1 MEESMGKTRLK
12 VGIFVTISFFIL
24 AAAVLWLAGSRFFQ
38 PVDNYKIVF
47 EQSVSGLLPGAAVE
61 YLGVT
66 VGKVEGVRLTN
77 ETPPRASVT
86 VALEPGTPIRKDTSA
101 HLVGSL
107 VTGIRFVELTG
118 GSATAPPL
126 EFGGTIPVSTGE
138 FEQFRDQA
146 SEIATRILSTLTRIE
161 QDLLNEENRAAFSTF
176 LRNASHISETLSTSL
191 DDVSTPATRA
201 SLKAMVDNLA
211 QAAAGIK
218 NATDAI
224 NDIRSD
230 LFNEGRTML
239 TQIRQTAA
247 VTAKLAGETRE
258 IVKHATDLAK
268 HADQLAVR
276 FDDVV
281 ADNHK
286 EFRQLLLNLSEAS
299 RHLKETVSTLKD
311 DPSEIVWGKNL
322 PEKEIP
328 DK

>member
-1 MEESMGKTRLK
+1 MGKTRLK
-12 VGIFVTISFFIL
+12 VGIFVTVSFFIL
-24 AAAVLWLAGSRFFQ
+24 AAAILWLAGSRFLQ
-38 PVDNYKIVF
+38 PVDNYQIVF
-47 EQSVSGLLPGAAVE
+47 NQSVSGLLPGAAVE

-66 VGKVEGVRLTN
+66 VGKVEGVRLTH
-77 ETPPRASVT
+77 ETPPRAAVT
-86 VALEPGTPIRKDTSA
+86 IALEPGTPIRKDTSA
-101 HLVGSL
+101 HLIGSL

-118 GSATAPPL
+118 GSADAPPL
-126 EFGGTIPVSTGE
+126 EVGGTIPVSTGE

-146 SEIATRILSTLTRIE
+146 SEIATRLQSTLTRIE
-161 QDLLNEENRAAFSTF
+161 QDLLNDENRAAFSTF

-218 NATDAI
+218 SATDAI
-224 NDIRSD
+224 NDIRGD
-230 LFNEGRTML
+230 IYNEGRATM

-258 IVKHATDLAK
+258 VIEHAVSLTKHAN
-268 HADQLAVR
+268 QLVVR
-276 FDDVV
+276 FDGVV
-281 ADNHK
+281 TDNNK
-286 EFRQLLLNLSEAS
+286 ELNQLLQNLNATS
-299 RHLKETVSTLKD
+299 RHLKETMNALKD
-311 DPSEIVWGKNL
+311 DPSEIVWGRNL

>member
-1 MEESMGKTRLK
+1 MGKTRLK
-12 VGIFVTISFFIL
+12 VGIFVTISFFVL
-24 AAAVLWLAGSRFFQ
+24 AAAILWLAGSRFLQ
-38 PVDNYKIVF
+38 PIDNYQIVF
-47 EQSVSGLLPGAAVE
+47 NQSVSGLLPGAAVE

-66 VGKVEGVRLTN
+66 VGKVEGVRLTDD
-77 ETPPRASVT
+77 TPPRAAVT
-86 VALEPGTPIRKDTSA
+86 VALEPGTPVRKDTSA
-101 HLVGSL
+101 HLIGSL

-118 GSATAPPL
+118 GSADTPRL
-126 EFGGTIPVSTGE
+126 DLGGTIPVSSGE

-146 SEIATRILSTLTRIE
+146 GEIATRLLSTLTRIE
-161 QDLLNEENRAAFSTF
+161 QDLLNEENRTAFSSF
-176 LRNASHISETLSTSL
+176 LRNASHLSETLSTSL

-218 NATDAI
+218 SATDAI
-224 NDIRSD
+224 NDIRGD
-230 LFNEGRTML
+230 VYTEGRATL

-247 VTAKLAGETRE
+247 VTAKLAEETRE
-258 IVKHATDLAK
+258 IVQRVTDLTK
-268 HADQLAVR
+268 HTDQLAVR
-276 FDDVV
+276 FDGVV
-281 ADNHK
+281 VDNNK
-286 EFRQLLLNLSEAS
+286 EFHQLLLNLSDAS

>member
-1 MEESMGKTRLK
+1 MGKTRLK
-12 VGIFVTISFFIL
+12 VGIFVTVSFFVL
-24 AAAVLWLAGSRFFQ
+24 AAAILWLAGSRFFQ
-38 PVDNYKIVF
+38 RADSYQIVF
-47 EQSVSGLLPGAAVE
+47 DQSVSGLLPGAAVE

-66 VGKVEGVRLTN
+66 VGKVENVRLTGDS
-77 ETPPRASVT
+77 PPRAAVT
-86 VALEPGTPIRKDTSA
+86 IALQPETPIRKDTSA
-101 HLVGSL
+101 HLIGSL

-118 GSATAPPL
+118 GSADAPPL
-126 EFGGTIPVSTGE
+126 EVGGTIPVSTGE

-146 SEIATRILSTLTRIE
+146 SEIATRLLSTLTRIE
-161 QDLLNEENRAAFSTF
+161 QDLLNDENREAFSTF
-176 LRNASHISETLSTSL
+176 LRNASHLSETLKTSL

-218 NATDAI
+218 SATDAI
-224 NDIRSD
+224 NDIRGD
-230 LFNEGRTML
+230 LFNEGRATF

-247 VTAKLAGETRE
+247 ITAKLAGETRE
-258 IVKHATDLAK
+258 VMQHAVTVAK

-281 ADNHK
+281 ASNNK
-286 EFRQLLLNLSEAS
+286 ELRQLLVNLSEAS

-311 DPSEIVWGKNL
+311 DPSVIVWGKSL

>member
-1 MEESMGKTRLK
+1 MRRPSNSAEPFLSVLGSLN
-12 VGIFVTISFFIL
+12 SFATKL
-24 AAAVLWLAGSRFFQ
+24 
-38 PVDNYKIVF
+38 
-47 EQSVSGLLPGAAVE
+47 
-61 YLGVT
+61 
-66 VGKVEGVRLTN
+66 VRL
-77 ETPPRASVT
+77 PKR
-86 VALEPGTPIRKDTSA
+86 L
-101 HLVGSL
+101 
-107 VTGIRFVELTG
+107 
-118 GSATAPPL
+118 
-126 EFGGTIPVSTGE
+126 
-138 FEQFRDQA
+138 
-146 SEIATRILSTLTRIE
+146 LSTLTRIE

-176 LRNASHISETLSTSL
+176 LRNATHLSETLSTSL

-218 NATDAI
+218 SATDAI
-224 NDIRSD
+224 NDIRGD

-247 VTAKLAGETRE
+247 VTAELAGETRE
-258 IVKHATDLAK
+258 IVKHAIDLTK